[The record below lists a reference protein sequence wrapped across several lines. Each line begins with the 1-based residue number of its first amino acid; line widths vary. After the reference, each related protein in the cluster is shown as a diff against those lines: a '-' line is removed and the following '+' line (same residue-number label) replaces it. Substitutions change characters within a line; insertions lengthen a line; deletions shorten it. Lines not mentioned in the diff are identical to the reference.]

1 MTESEIWV
9 LLSWEQ
15 CLSAWLRNLNVGA
28 ELEVRDPDGSVAFL
42 APLARHYRLDE
53 DDATVWL
60 RPVVGGYTLE
70 QGGPGHP
77 PYAFHLNEARVRG
90 ISVADL
96 RLDLEGLE
104 LVAPQAS
111 GQVAHIRPPGPS
123 TREEL
128 DRWDLFVLNVL
139 SAEEEAALDRVWGDS
154 WWGDWA

>member
-1 MTESEIWV
+1 MTE
-9 LLSWEQ
+9 WEKR
-15 CLSAWLRNLNVGA
+15 LAAWLGDLDVGA

-53 DDATVWL
+53 DDDTVLWL
-60 RPVVGGYTLE
+60 RPVVGGYAPE
-70 QGGPGHP
+70 RGEPGRP
-77 PYAFHLNEARVRG
+77 PYAFHLNEARARAVS
-90 ISVADL
+90 IADL
-96 RLDLEGLE
+96 RLLEGLE

-111 GQVAHIRPPGPS
+111 GQVAHIRPAGAS